1 MHVMSR
7 EALFPNLAAVQN
19 SISHLYS
26 KLGVGFVESF
36 RDEFAPDPSHS
47 RYKGDV
53 ILATHRLASDITSHL
68 RVPAT
73 TVVVAYSRALDV
85 PGRVELSAT
94 SEILVELHEEY
105 RFNFNA
111 VAGILAHEI
120 AHIVLHRAC
129 IELPSTMDNEILTD
143 TTAALFGLA
152 IPILNGTVDETEF
165 NASYTLTRYRHFG
178 YITPAEFGYLLAK
191 RDDLFQR
198 DSSSALRLAKLGE
211 AYRNGRQQ
219 LQRERCR
226 RPFRPRSLYQ
236 RLLTAFA
243 RRDSSAPSKP
253 LVFQCSRCCKKLRV
267 PQLHAELS
275 VRCPVCGASHRCYS

>member
-152 IPILNGTVDETEF
+152 IPI
-165 NASYTLTRYRHFG
+165 